1 MDKQI
6 AEKLARKFLSEN
18 IELKVYLEKPPGLG
32 IYPFDPK
39 HDILI
44 RFSLYEEPKFGPSKY
59 ITVSKIDGT
68 VRYVGHQG
76 E

>member
-1 MDKQI
+1 MDKQT
-6 AEKLARKFLSEN
+6 AVQLARKFLCEN
-18 IELKVYLEKPPGLG
+18 IELKVHSEEPPGLG

-44 RFSLYEEPKFGPSKY
+44 SFSLFEEQKFGPSKY

-68 VRYVGHQG
+68 VRYVGHHG